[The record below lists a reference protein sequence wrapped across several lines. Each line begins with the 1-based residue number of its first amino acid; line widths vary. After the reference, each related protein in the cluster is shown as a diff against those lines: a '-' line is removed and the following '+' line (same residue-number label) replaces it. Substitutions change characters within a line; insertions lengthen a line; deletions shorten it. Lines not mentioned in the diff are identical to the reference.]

1 MKITFLGATRMVT
14 GSCYLIE
21 TGGRKVLVDCGMFQ
35 GSKLVNA
42 FNERDFVFNPAEIDA
57 MVLTHAHI
65 DHSGLIPKLVAQ
77 GYKGPVYCTKT
88 TLELCGILLPD
99 SAHIHESDAEFA
111 NRKGMRAGR
120 KFVKPLYTV
129 DEAYAA
135 LKNFAVRGFDEEFD
149 VIPGIKAK
157 FKVAGHIAG
166 SAIAEIFAEEDGKKT
181 KIILISVI
189 AVVLVIL
196 IAVGIWFFTRSNG
209 ENGQNSND
217 KLSKLY
223 ETLQNKDSYSYTSTL
238 DDNNQFYY
246 AKYDGKAYTKTN
258 YNGNESVFLIRDG
271 NSYLIRD
278 TSKTYYTYANNEI
291 DLYKIELALSELV
304 GTEHGTGNEEI
315 DGKNYDYEEYTGAT
329 TLALMSTSSV
339 DEEEVKTRFYFK
351 GDDLV
356 YIKTIAG
363 ETQELLKIEISDEVD
378 TSLFEIPSDY
388 QSR

>member
-21 TGGRKVLVDCGMFQ
+21 IGGRKVLVDCGMFQ

-42 FNERDFVFNPAEIDA
+42 FNERDFVFNPGEIDA

-149 VIPGIKAK
+149 VIP
-157 FKVAGHIAG
+157 
-166 SAIAEIFAEEDGKKT
+166 
-181 KIILISVI
+181 
-189 AVVLVIL
+189 
-196 IAVGIWFFTRSNG
+196 
-209 ENGQNSND
+209 
-217 KLSKLY
+217 
-223 ETLQNKDSYSYTSTL
+223 
-238 DDNNQFYY
+238 
-246 AKYDGKAYTKTN
+246 
-258 YNGNESVFLIRDG
+258 
-271 NSYLIRD
+271 
-278 TSKTYYTYANNEI
+278 
-291 DLYKIELALSELV
+291 ALRP
-304 GTEHGTGNEEI
+304 N
-315 DGKNYDYEEYTGAT
+315 
-329 TLALMSTSSV
+329 
-339 DEEEVKTRFYFK
+339 
-351 GDDLV
+351 
-356 YIKTIAG
+356 
-363 ETQELLKIEISDEVD
+363 LK
-378 TSLFEIPSDY
+378 
-388 QSR
+388 